1 MEETIKK
8 AKAGDAET
16 MEKILEDVYQ
26 DLYKLAK
33 FRLKNEMDAQDA
45 VQNTNILI
53 YKNIQNLKKERYF
66 KAWITKILIN
76 ECNKIYNKRKKT
88 FDEIEFDEINDNIE
102 VCRDDYVKSINT
114 KLDTINILN
123 TLNEKDRDIMY
134 LYINN
139 YKIKEIASIIDM
151 KENTVKTRIKRNK
164 KYLNENYKYDK
175 QTGEIMA
182 THKITK
188 ILITSLMVVLVAS
201 GLVYGVV
208 IIKNNIQNIQEE
220 QSKQV
225 KFVKLKMNM
234 RADNET
240 IKENMQLYDE
250 NIYTLRI
257 KDYKTFKE
265 MEKELSIQFEE
276 SDIVINEETFEGI
289 EYEAIFIT
297 FFDVT
302 GLNLSNVEPY
312 TERINII
319 FSFDETNRSKKE
331 QQSYCILIPKSFSK
345 DIIEFEY
352 IKNEPWKKPE
362 GAITFKY
369 REFYIENVNEFKN
382 IDLEYDENQE
392 IYYTKYL
399 NKDEYKIIKEKLG
412 IITKKEITDKD
423 LEEDSAIII
432 FKETNNRIKFKKFRI
447 DEGKPSI
454 YLQETQEQY
463 GNGITGMIMIFKNEN
478 YKGYN
483 VILNRE

>member
-1 MEETIKK
+1 
-8 AKAGDAET
+8 
-16 MEKILEDVYQ
+16 
-26 DLYKLAK
+26 
-33 FRLKNEMDAQDA
+33 
-45 VQNTNILI
+45 
-53 YKNIQNLKKERYF
+53 
-66 KAWITKILIN
+66 
-76 ECNKIYNKRKKT
+76 
-88 FDEIEFDEINDNIE
+88 
-102 VCRDDYVKSINT
+102 
-114 KLDTINILN
+114 
-123 TLNEKDRDIMY
+123 
-134 LYINN
+134 
-139 YKIKEIASIIDM
+139 
-151 KENTVKTRIKRNK
+151 
-164 KYLNENYKYDK
+164 
-175 QTGEIMA
+175 
-182 THKITK
+182 
-188 ILITSLMVVLVAS
+188 
-201 GLVYGVV
+201 
-208 IIKNNIQNIQEE
+208 
-220 QSKQV
+220 
-225 KFVKLKMNM
+225 
-234 RADNET
+234 
-240 IKENMQLYDE
+240 MQLYDE

-265 MEKELSIQFEE
+265 MEKELLIQFEE

-432 FKETNNRIKFKKFRI
+432 FKETNNRIKFKNFRI
-447 DEGKPSI
+447 EVGIEEKKPCI